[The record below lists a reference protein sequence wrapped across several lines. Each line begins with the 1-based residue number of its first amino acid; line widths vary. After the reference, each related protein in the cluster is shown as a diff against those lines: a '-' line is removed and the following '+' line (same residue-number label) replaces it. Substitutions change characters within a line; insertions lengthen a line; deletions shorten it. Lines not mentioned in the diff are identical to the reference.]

1 MTGER
6 AGGPTRTIEH
16 PPGRPAGEMAVIHPT
31 DGQDGAIRLA
41 ALVDGGLRELD
52 GSQALAALPSI
63 LSGEAAV
70 AWIDLTDPSSAR
82 VAEVAGLLGLHHLIV
97 EDILEGNQRAKIEVT
112 DDLVHL
118 VLHALEYRDAV
129 VANEV
134 DIVLGPHFL
143 LTVHE
148 TGWQPGTGPH
158 FRAGPLPLLRHGPDH
173 LLWAIA
179 DEIVDGY
186 FPFAD
191 RLGDAIDNLQDEV
204 VGGATPAALERLFR
218 LKRELIAIRR
228 AVSPIR
234 EVFNQLT
241 NRDLA
246 VIEAHEILYFRD
258 VYDHVIRLTDEL
270 DTDRE
275 LVATTLEVHLSRVN
289 NDLSLIMKRLTGV
302 TVILAGA
309 GAIAGL
315 FGMSEAGSAF
325 RGGEASGFWLVT
337 IATVTLA
344 LGAAWVLH
352 RLDWI

>member
-1 MTGER
+1 M
-6 AGGPTRTIEH
+6 H
-16 PPGRPAGEMAVIHPT
+16 
-31 DGQDGAIRLA
+31 LA
-41 ALVDGGLRELD
+41 AQVDGTLRELD
-52 GSQALAALPSI
+52 GAAALDALPAILAAAGSM
-63 LSGEAAV
+63 
-70 AWIDLTDPSSAR
+70 AWIDLVGPSPGQVAEIAR
-82 VAEVAGLLGLHHLIV
+82 VLGLHPLIA
-97 EDILEGNQRAKIEVT
+97 EDILEGNQRAKIETT
-112 DDLVHL
+112 DDLVHV
-118 VLHALEYRDAV
+118 VLFALDYRTEI
-129 VANEV
+129 VAHEV
-134 DIVLGPHFL
+134 DIVLAPRFL

-148 TGWQPGTGPH
+148 AGWAPGTGPH
-158 FRAGPLPLLRHGPDH
+158 FRTGPGPLLRHGSAH

-191 RLGDAIDNLQDEV
+191 RLGDAIDALQDEV
-204 VGGATPAALERLFR
+204 VGGASPQVLERLFR
-218 LKRELIAIRR
+218 LKRELIEVRR
-228 AVSPIR
+228 AVAPVR

-246 VIEAHEILYFRD
+246 VIEAHEIVYFRD
-258 VYDHVIRLTDEL
+258 VYDHVIRLTEEL

-315 FGMSEAGSAF
+315 FGMSEAGAAF
-325 RGGEASGFWLVT
+325 RGAEALGFWLV
-337 IATVTLA
+337 AVGTLA
-344 LGAAWVLH
+344 VALAAAWVLH